1 MINSKLINIL
11 RTFSKG
17 ELQEFEKFIGS
28 PYYNKGRN
36 YLPLLS
42 HINKFYPKFDDELL
56 THEYVYQKLY
66 PGKKFNKQII
76 WNMTSSLQ
84 QMAEEFLISSSLNKN
99 KFIKNSLLAE
109 EFLNRKLAAY
119 QLKKLDEME
128 KALEKLG
135 ISDNYFRY
143 KNELETGR
151 MSYHFLEDTQHLLSS
166 HIVKKGEY
174 AIMNMLREISAVIN
188 DLNANAIMFNA
199 KFDVNIPR
207 RFVESLDMESVINY
221 ARENNYE
228 YSDIM
233 EMIYCSIMSVLDFDE
248 PKYFFR
254 LKELFENNYDKFTD
268 NEKLSW
274 ITTLSNYCSLKA
286 NKGEKQYREYLFEI
300 NKLELQVGFSGSGK
314 YPSKILFIQVLRNA
328 LSINKTDWVFNYIQE
343 YAPKLKPSYQKP
355 MRALGMAYLY
365 QKLKDYPKVLE
376 NLKDVKFIDSRDKF
390 YVKSIYIRTY
400 FELREFEQLFYQID
414 SAKHFINGSNLLS
427 KYTKTNF
434 LRFLNILTKLVN
446 AMEDNDDTGIEQI
459 RQKLKSDPEL
469 TFGDWLTEKIDEIK
483 KGA

>member
-1 MINSKLINIL
+1 MITSKLINIL
-11 RTFSKG
+11 RTFTKS
-17 ELQEFEKFIGS
+17 ELKEFEKFIVS

-42 HINKFYPKFDDELL
+42 QINKFYPKFDDETL
-56 THEYVYQKLY
+56 THEYVYGKLY
-66 PGKKFNKQII
+66 PGRKFNKQII

-84 QMAEEFLISSSLNKN
+84 QMAEEFLVSTSLNKN
-99 KFIKNSLLAE
+99 NFIKNSLLAE
-109 EFLNRKLAAY
+109 EFLKRKLASY

-135 ISDNYFRY
+135 VNDKFFRY

-151 MSYHFLEDTQHLLSS
+151 MDYHFLEDTQHLLSK
-166 HIVKKGEY
+166 HIAKKGEY

-199 KFDVNIPR
+199 KFDVNIPKK
-207 RFVESLDMESVINY
+207 FVSSLDMVSVIEY

-228 YSDIM
+228 YTDVM
-233 EMIYCSIMSVLDFDE
+233 EMLYCSIMTVIDFDD

-254 LKELFENNYDKFTD
+254 LKELFEIKIDIFTD
-268 NEKLSW
+268 NQKLSW

-286 NKGEKQYREYLFEI
+286 NKGETRYREYLFEI
-300 NKLELQVGFSGSGK
+300 NELELKVGFSNNST
-314 YPSKILFIQVLRNA
+314 YPSKILFIQILRNA
-328 LSINKTDWVFNYIQE
+328 LSINKTDWVYNYIEE

-355 MRALGMAYLY
+355 MKALGLAYLY

-414 SAKHFINGSNLLS
+414 SAKHFINGSNSLS
-427 KYTKTNF
+427 EYTKTNF
-434 LRFLNILTKLVN
+434 LRFLNYLTNLVN
-446 AMEDNDDTGIEQI
+446 AMESDDTSEIGLI
-459 RQKLKSDPEL
+459 RHKLENDPEL
-469 TFGDWLTEKIDEIK
+469 PFAEWLIDKINEIQ